1 MTISTTVIKNSY
13 SGTGSQDVFPYSF
26 KIAADADIQVIIRSA
41 TGTETVKTITTH
53 YTVSGA
59 GNATGGNVTFTA
71 GNIPTNTETVVI
83 RRTTTQ
89 TQSLDLVENDP
100 FTAESMEGAFDKN
113 LSLIQELKE
122 EVGRSFKI
130 SPTNTISNSEIT
142 ANAST
147 RANKVFS
154 FNSSGEIALD
164 QELGVYKGNWA
175 ASTTYPVRS
184 LVKDTS
190 TNNIFLCNT
199 AHTSAGSQPLT
210 SNADSAKWELIVDAA
225 SATTA
230 SSTATTKAAEASTSA
245 AEALS
250 SKNSAAT
257 SEANALSSKNAAA
270 TSETNAASSAST
282 ASTKAS
288 EAATSAT
295 NAASSESA
303 AAASASSAAAS
314 AGGGTVKVT
323 SADTS
328 PNDLN
333 TKLLVSGNLSKT
345 VGNAGGNETLTLSTI
360 GGAEIYGF
368 TINGTNNLIITT
380 TNSGADSISNA
391 DYVGFDEKFFASVGF
406 TWSLNSDGHLIA
418 TV

>member
-89 TQSLDLVENDP
+89 TQSIDLVENDP

-230 SSTATTKAAEASTSA
+230 SSTSA

-250 SKNSAAT
+250 SKNAAAT